1 MIRGVIF
8 DLEGTL
14 VDKYS
19 LSSVLNLR
27 KALNHHKI
35 ALPDSLIAKDI
46 GLGLYDHISQLSY
59 EQPYRDEFLKNNGRL
74 SYL

>member
-1 MIRGVIF
+1 MIRGIIF
-8 DLEGTL
+8 DLGGTL

-35 ALPDSLIAKDI
+35 TLPDSLIARDI
-46 GLGLYDHISQLSY
+46 GLGLYDHISQISR
-59 EQPYRDEFLKNNGRL
+59 EQPFRDEF
-74 SYL
+74 